1 MNNAIK
7 HRRIYLASSWRN
19 PHQPAVLAALRA
31 AGHEV
36 YDFRNPA
43 PGNTGFAWSEVSRD
57 WLGWTPE
64 EFAVQLRT
72 HPIAAKGF
80 SFDKAAL
87 EWCDTCIL
95 ALPCGRSAHLELGY
109 AAGQGKD
116 TYVLLHEDKFEP
128 ELMYLLNTGV
138 SSSIE
143 EIIGWMAKRQP
154 YSVSRWHEENG
165 GHFSDP
171 AGHAVRLLREV
182 VELCIAAG
190 ASMDG
195 INAAVG
201 AEIAKAIVRC
211 EVGGDDAAVPEEV
224 ADCKILLEVFANY
237 AGINQHEVARKKLEV
252 LWSRAWEASV
262 SGALYR
268 PGAVEYVVDA
278 V

>member
-1 MNNAIK
+1 MLNANALP
-7 HRRIYLASSWRN
+7 RRIYLASSWRN

-57 WLGWTPE
+57 WLGWTPQ

-72 HPIAAKGF
+72 NPVAAQGF

-138 SSSIE
+138 SSSID
-143 EIIGWMAKRQP
+143 EIIGWMAERQP
-154 YSVSRWHEENG
+154 YSASRWHEENG
-165 GHFSDP
+165 GHFADP
-171 AGHAVRLLREV
+171 AGHALRFLREV
-182 VELCIAAG
+182 VELCVAAG
-190 ASMDG
+190 ASFEDVVD
-195 INAAVG
+195 AVSG
-201 AEIAKAIVRC
+201 ELAKATCRR
-211 EVGGDDAAVPEEV
+211 EFGGDPKTVPAEV
-224 ADCKILLEVFANY
+224 ADCKILLDVFSHY
-237 AGINQHEVARKKLEV
+237 AGINQHEAAREKMAI
-252 LWSRAWEASV
+252 LWARAWEPSA

-268 PGAVEYVVDA
+268 PGIVELNV
-278 V
+278 